1 MEPDI
6 VRKFYAQKGIEWSED
21 LENKLLHYTWYKIFK
36 MSGLEFGNEKTN
48 VVIENETQ
56 NKISEVVG
64 NVVIEIEKG
73 LHLEEGWENML
84 LHNIDMTKNRSLELY
99 NITEDIFVESE
110 NNELGYQLTEKGQ
123 EKKNSQE
130 KLTEQWNLNLNYYRE
145 IKHNGLK
152 VKTMCKSGPN
162 HWKWP
167 KDDEI
172 WYSFEEIVKRIG
184 PPEQVDRRNVFEVK
198 ELNKNIA

>member
-21 LENKLLHYTWYKIFK
+21 LENKQLYYTWYKIFK

-56 NKISEVVG
+56 NETSEVV
-64 NVVIEIEKG
+64 EKE

-84 LHNIDMTKNRSLELY
+84 LHNIDMTENRSLELY

-110 NNELGYQLTEKGQ
+110 NNELVYQLTEKGQ
-123 EKKNSQE
+123 EKKTVRSSSQ
-130 KLTEQWNLNLNYYRE
+130 N
-145 IKHNGLK
+145 NG
-152 VKTMCKSGPN
+152 
-162 HWKWP
+162 
-167 KDDEI
+167 I
-172 WYSFEEIVKRIG
+172 
-184 PPEQVDRRNVFEVK
+184 
-198 ELNKNIA
+198 